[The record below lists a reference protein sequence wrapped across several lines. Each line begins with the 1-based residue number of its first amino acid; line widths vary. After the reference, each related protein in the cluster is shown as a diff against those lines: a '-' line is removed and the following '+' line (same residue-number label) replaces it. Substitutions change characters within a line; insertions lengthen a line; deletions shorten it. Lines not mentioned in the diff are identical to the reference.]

1 MRKEA
6 DIICLIDLQDFAEDQ
21 PLKILAHDWK
31 ILIDQLNYVHFICL

>member
-21 PLKILAHDWK
+21 PLKILAHAW
-31 ILIDQLNYVHFICL
+31 LENFNWSA